1 MATPET
7 LERALWKGIED
18 DRTLMLGLSG
28 RDEHMKPMTALFEDG
43 RGPLWVFTSADNG
56 IVQALGAGSAKAHAC
71 YVGKGHD
78 LFACIDGPI
87 RVDND
92 AAVIERLWNP
102 FIAAW
107 YEGGKTDP
115 SLRLLRF
122 DAEHAHVW
130 QNESTLMAGIHLLF
144 GRDPKKT
151 YADKTAEVDL
161 R

>member
-1 MATPET
+1 MTTQHEF
-7 LERALWKGIED
+7 EHALWKGIED
-18 DRTLMLGLSG
+18 DRTIMLGLDTPG
-28 RDEHMKPMTALFEDG
+28 MHMKPMTGMIED
-43 RGPLWVFTSADNG
+43 RHGPIWIFTSADNG
-56 IVQALGAGSAKAHAC
+56 IVEGLAGGTAQARAC
-71 YVGKGHD
+71 YVAKGHG

-87 RVDND
+87 QVDND
-92 AAVIERLWNP
+92 PAVIDRLWNP

-122 DAEHAHVW
+122 DAQHAHVW
-130 QNESTLMAGIHLLF
+130 ENESTLMAGMRLML
-144 GRDPKKT
+144 GRDPKKD

>member
-1 MATPET
+1 MTT
-7 LERALWKGIED
+7 SKDLELALWKGIEH
-18 DRTLMLGLSG
+18 DRTLMIGLKGSG
-28 RDEHMKPMTALFEDG
+28 DHMRPMTALIDG
-43 RGPLWVFTSADNG
+43 GKGPLWIFTSADNG
-56 IVQALGAGSAKAHAC
+56 IVEQLGDGAASARAC
-71 YVGKGHD
+71 YAAKGHG

-92 AAVIERLWNP
+92 ENVIDRLWNP

-107 YEGGKTDP
+107 FEGGKQDTK
-115 SLRLLRF
+115 LRLLRF

-130 QNESTLMAGIHLLF
+130 QNESTLMAGIHLLL
-144 GRDPKKT
+144 GHDPKKT